1 MELKEMARKM
11 QIYVSILCALLIG
24 LVIISCYWVMVY
36 INNLQAEKKELEKQN
51 ICYQILYNED
61 IIGIGCDKYFEN
73 DSWYIE
79 YKESGKYET
88 TNNE

>member
-1 MELKEMARKM
+1 MEL
-11 QIYVSILCALLIG
+11 
-24 LVIISCYWVMVY
+24 
-36 INNLQAEKKELEKQN
+36 KELEKQN
-51 ICYQILYNED
+51 VCYQTLYNED

>member
-1 MELKEMARKM
+1 MGIKLEEK
-11 QIYVSILCALLIG
+11 VT
-24 LVIISCYWVMVY
+24 
-36 INNLQAEKKELEKQN
+36 EKKELEKQN
-51 ICYQILYNED
+51 VCYQILYNED